1 MATRNVEVSIPQKV
15 NKETGAVEQ
24 EAWGTVVAYTPGD
37 SLEEAKA
44 IHGESNVYAVFVA
57 KADIIVQDKARAMHR
72 KGLSDAQI
80 AEQLL
85 PFKIGMRLSVQA
97 DPKTAYL
104 NDLKAMTPEQRKE
117 ALRDL
122 QKLAASL

>member
-1 MATRNVEVSIPQKV
+1 MATTRNVEVSIPA
-15 NKETGAVEQ
+15 KEKDGVKT
-24 EAWGTVVAYTPGD
+24 EAWSTVIAYTPGD
-37 SLEEAKA
+37 NLEEAVS

-85 PFKIGMRLSVQA
+85 PFKIGMRLTVQA
-97 DPKTAYL
+97 DPKAAYL
-104 NDLKAMTPEQRKE
+104 NELKAMTPEQRKD

-122 QKLAASL
+122 QKLAASLG